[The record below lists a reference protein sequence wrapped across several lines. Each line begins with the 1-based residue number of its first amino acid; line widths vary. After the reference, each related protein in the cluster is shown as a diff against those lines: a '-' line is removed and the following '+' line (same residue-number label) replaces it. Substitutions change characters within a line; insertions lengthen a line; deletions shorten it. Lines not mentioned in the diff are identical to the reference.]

1 MNTKLN
7 LSNNTFRKAFYFVDL
22 LIISIV
28 ALFGIFQL
36 CFWLYPTRWILYIF
50 FFQRANVSFL
60 LYRKEKA
67 AFWPVIALLL
77 LSFPFFCFF
86 YDDAFITAPGCFLTA
101 TLEPNYDAISILF
114 PTILNMLGCSKIID
128 RKLR

>member
-1 MNTKLN
+1 MNTKFD

-77 LSFPFFCFF
+77 LSFPFFYFF
-86 YDDAFITAPGCFLTA
+86 MMMHLSPLLDVSCPLRWNLIITP
-101 TLEPNYDAISILF
+101 
-114 PTILNMLGCSKIID
+114 
-128 RKLR
+128 